1 MATILALLDLAGSIA
16 LLLWGV
22 HMVRSGIER
31 AFGSDLRRLLGVAL
45 GNRFKAFGAGL
56 GVTALLQ
63 SSTATGLMIAS
74 FTASG
79 LVDLVPALGGMLGA
93 NVGTTLIV
101 QILAFDV
108 SRFAAVMILIGVVM
122 FRRNGASR
130 PHDLGR
136 AAIGLGLILLALHQ
150 LLTLVEP
157 YEQMPILRQV
167 LQALADQ
174 PVIAVILAAIL
185 TWAAHSSVAIVLLIM
200 SLAAN
205 GTIPLDMAF
214 ALVLGANLGTAI
226 NPLVEGVS
234 TTNPAARRLPVG
246 NLSTRVIGCL
256 VVLAAAHWIAPAIR
270 AIEPDA
276 ARAVANFHTLF
287 NLALALLFLPLLGPC
302 ARLLTRLLPARAA
315 DADPSQPVYL
325 DAAARAVPA
334 MAIGCAAREALR
346 MVDILDRMLRG
357 ALQVFETG
365 DRKLV
370 AEIRRLDGVLGA
382 LNAAIKEYL
391 TSLDADEMRT
401 EDQQRSFQILIFIT
415 NIEQAGDLVE
425 NGVVGATNRML
436 KRSLAF
442 SPQGRADL
450 HAMLQRLQAT
460 LQSAAAIFMTEDAR
474 TARQLVGE
482 KEAFRSIEERATE
495 AHFDRLRAGRVDSVE
510 TSAFHLDLIRDMK
523 QINGH
528 LVAAAAYPVLKSQG
542 ELLSSRLREPADLSP
557 RG

>member
-45 GNRFKAFGAGL
+45 GNRIKAFGAGL

-101 QILAFDV
+101 QVLAFDV
-108 SRFAAVMILIGVVM
+108 SRIAAVMILAGVVM
-122 FRRNGASR
+122 FRRNAATR
-130 PHDLGR
+130 PRDLGR

-157 YEQMPILRQV
+157 YEQMPVLRLV

-174 PVIAVILAAIL
+174 PVLAVALAAIL
-185 TWAAHSSVAIVLLIM
+185 TWAAHSSVAIVLLVM

-205 GTIPLDMAF
+205 GTIPLEMAF
-214 ALVLGANLGTAI
+214 FLVLGANLGTAI

-234 TTNPAARRLPVG
+234 TDNPATRRLPAG
-246 NLSTRVIGCL
+246 NLATRVLGCL
-256 VVLAAAHWIAPAIR
+256 AVLAAAHWIVPAVR

-287 NLALALLFLPLLGPC
+287 NLTLALIFLPLLGPC
-302 ARLLTRLLPARAA
+302 ARLLTRLFPAHAA
-315 DADPSQPVYL
+315 DADQSRPVYL
-325 DAAARAVPA
+325 DAGARAVPA
-334 MAIGCAAREALR
+334 MAIGCARREALR
-346 MVDILDRMLRG
+346 MVDVLDRMLRG
-357 ALQVFETG
+357 ALRVFETG
-365 DRKLV
+365 DRKQM
-370 AEIRRLDGVLGA
+370 AEIRRLDGVLDA

-391 TSLDADEMRT
+391 ISLDTEEMRA
-401 EDQQRSFQILIFIT
+401 EDQTRSFQVLTFIT
-415 NIEQAGDLVE
+415 NLEQAGDLVE
-425 NGVVGATNRML
+425 NGIVRAAGRMQ
-436 KRSLAF
+436 KRNLAF
-442 SPQGRADL
+442 SPQGRVDL
-450 HAMLQRLQAT
+450 HAMLRRLQAA
-460 LQSAAAIFMTEDAR
+460 LQAAAAVFMTGDAR
-474 TARQLVGE
+474 AARALAGE
-482 KEAFRSIEERATE
+482 KEMFRGIEARATE
-495 AHFDRLRAGRVDSVE
+495 AHFERLRAGRVDSLE

-523 QINGH
+523 QINGQ

-542 ELLSSRLREPADLSP
+542 ELLPSRLRASADLAP